1 MHLRCIRFVR
11 KSLCGYFLIACSLGV
26 FVAVGLSAQSAT
38 AVSAS
43 DVSTGTLIA
52 AETQPG
58 VQLIQATF
66 SASLSVPVPTMNQA
80 ALANLKAQLIQE
92 VASGQIGSDN
102 TSILNAF
109 ADAVD
114 ASPLTYLVPSG
125 QVETQQS
132 SIISIG
138 TGWVVTPDGY
148 MVTADHVVDPAQ
160 SDIKDAFAKHAL
172 SVLDQ
177 KAAAGISQGLAS
189 SGLTPTSSQIAKLT
203 DAASVFFSDNLSI
216 TNLTSSVTAQL
227 GTAVTGIG
235 KGTHP
240 ISVSVIAKGSPY
252 PGQDVAILKAEGQS
266 NMPTIPLGHDSS
278 VSEGDNLYLVGYPAA
293 STFDS
298 LESLSSQVIPTMTEG
313 PLTAK
318 KNAAN
323 TDMPIFQ
330 VQTPASPGSSG
341 SPILDSNGHA
351 VAVLVT
357 GAIDQNGSQI
367 PGQNFAIPVSIVREF
382 LNRSNIHPSASITT
396 TTYDTA
402 LADYYR
408 HYYKR
413 AIPLFQEVKNLY
425 PSQPY
430 VGNLISNSQTAIAE
444 GKDQTPT
451 FPWLLFIVVIAV
463 VVLGGATL
471 GGLLVLRGRR
481 KPAAAAGTMLAGTQ
495 PGLAGT
501 QPGFPVTPVPGAAPS
516 VQAGAPPGQWAQP
529 TSPPYAPQTAP
540 TEQAPQQP
548 VAPQAAPTEQA
559 PQQPVAR
566 YCSSCGAE
574 LPPVGGFCPTCGAAR
589 S

>member
-1 MHLRCIRFVR
+1 M
-11 KSLCGYFLIACSLGV
+11 

-38 AVSAS
+38 AISAS
-43 DVSTGTLIA
+43 EVSTGTLIA

-58 VQLIQATF
+58 VQLVQATF
-66 SASLSVPVPTMNQA
+66 SASLSVPVPTMDQA
-80 ALANLKAQLIQE
+80 AVANLKAQLIQE

-132 SIISIG
+132 SIVSIG

-160 SDIKDAFAKHAL
+160 ADIKNAFAKHAL

-203 DAASVFFSDNLSI
+203 DAVSVFFADNLSV

-278 VSEGDNLYLVGYPAA
+278 VNEGDNLYLVGYPAA

-298 LESLSSQVIPTMTEG
+298 LESPSSQVIPTMTEG

-382 LNRSNIHPSASITT
+382 LDRSNIHPSASITT
-396 TTYDTA
+396 STYDTA
-402 LADYYR
+402 LVDYYR

-413 AIPLFQEVKNLY
+413 AVPLFQEVKNLY
-425 PSQPY
+425 PNQPY
-430 VGNLISNSQTAIAE
+430 VGDLISNSQTAIAQ
-444 GKDQTPT
+444 GKDQTPS
-451 FPWLLFIVVIAV
+451 FPWLLLIVVIAV

-495 PGLAGT
+495 PG
-501 QPGFPVTPVPGAAPS
+501 FPVAPVPGAAPS
-516 VQAGAPPGQWAQP
+516 VQAGTPPGQWAQP
-529 TSPPYAPQTAP
+529 TAPSY
-540 TEQAPQQP
+540 
-548 VAPQAAPTEQA
+548 APQAAPTQQAPPQPVVPQAAPTQQAPPQPVVPQAAPTQQAPPQPVVPQAAPTQQA

-574 LPPVGGFCPTCGAAR
+574 LPPVGGFCPTCGGVR